1 MSEASSPSI
10 SVRSLIAV
18 TDYRGLPGS
27 AVGRR
32 RYGRSMT
39 QPRGIEL
46 EGAHNVRDL
55 GGYPIADGRVIRH
68 GRLFRADGLAN
79 LTDADLDVFD
89 ALGVRTVIDLRS
101 ATELADRGRFPLE
114 RYPVAFHHLPIVD
127 VTWIETGV
135 PEFPDTADGAVEF
148 LVWAYHD
155 MLTTGAD
162 RFAQAISI
170 LSLPEATPA
179 VFHCAGGKDR
189 TGILAA
195 LILGGLGVDDEAICA
210 DYGLTT
216 IGMQRMRAW
225 LEVNSPEGFALMN
238 ERPAMMFASDPAA
251 IARLLAELRAT
262 HGSIPGYLLSIGVG
276 GAVLAELA
284 DQLTC

>member
-1 MSEASSPSI
+1 
-10 SVRSLIAV
+10 
-18 TDYRGLPGS
+18 
-27 AVGRR
+27 
-32 RYGRSMT
+32 MT

-127 VTWIETGV
+127 VTWVETGV

-251 IARLLAELRAT
+251 IARLLTELRAT